1 MPAASK
7 DLSLSEL
14 GMMCDPGKMSVN
26 AVVVL
31 IFKTNVQYLDIFK
44 EYIFMQVNA
53 IRWRSTIN
61 TSSKI
66 QLAQLAT

>member
-7 DLSLSEL
+7 DLSLREL

-61 TSSKI
+61 TS
-66 QLAQLAT
+66 

>member
-7 DLSLSEL
+7 DLSLREL

-31 IFKTNVQYLDIFK
+31 IFKTNVQYLDILK
-44 EYIFMQVNA
+44 SIYSCRLMPSDGEA
-53 IRWRSTIN
+53 
-61 TSSKI
+61 
-66 QLAQLAT
+66 L